1 MAQFMTCPDAEM
13 FQKLLRGEASAEQ
26 LEAFADHL
34 THCSACAAAVDKAL
48 ASDTLAQAVR
58 GQAAGGEAP
67 VPPEE
72 LLKRLLQICRQHAQQ
87 SASPDLTADYS
98 EADSSAGDN
107 VSLDFL
113 APQII
118 LRITDKQ
125 GKTREIE
132 LKPGDR
138 IEIVEKPAPVETP
151 PKPTPDVKI
160 ITGDP
165 DRRPCCR
172 DAEGIAKARGDHE
185 HLAGRGRDGLVK
197 ATPA

>member
-1 MAQFMTCPDAEM
+1 MAQFITCPDAAM

-26 LEAFADHL
+26 LDAFADHL

-58 GQAAGGEAP
+58 GRQAAGGEAP

-87 SASPDLTADYS
+87 SASPDHTADHS
-98 EADSSAGDN
+98 TASSSAGDN

-113 APQII
+113 APPII

-125 GKTREIE
+125 RKTREIK

-138 IEIVEKPAPVETP
+138 IEIVEKLAPVDTP
-151 PKPTPDVKI
+151 PKPTPEVKI
-160 ITGDP
+160 IAGDS
-165 DRRPCCR
+165 DRRA
-172 DAEGIAKARGDHE
+172 AEYVLSIGSVVRLNGAE
-185 HLAGRGRDGLVK
+185 HNIQVAAGTGW
-197 ATPA
+197 